1 MYRPLL
7 LIISLVCLGM
17 SGYGQYDQSQFR
29 KLTIANGLSDN
40 IVNSVVQD
48 EDGFI
53 WIGTMNGLN
62 RYDGRVFE
70 NYFAGNKTGLSGNR
84 IKGLRTFSGK
94 KIGVISSK
102 GFAIMNTRTLQAQR
116 FTVPDST
123 SLWFSLNDASEA
135 AELPGGQYAFSSIA
149 GFYVADAGGKLIY
162 RYDHFSLKD
171 VEEHKQRIFFG
182 NNLFSLSPEQYLLY
196 YQDNKLALYDARSR
210 QFSLFGNKPAAGLA
224 DFTVPLENW
233 TIKKQVNPNEF
244 LFLSF
249 VNHSVTWYNRATGRK
264 VISDVPAE
272 MVNRLYWDS
281 YINFINDS
289 LFTINCAKSGFYL
302 FTLHRASG
310 KVTAHPE
317 LQLPGFECRTL
328 FTDRSGRLWIGTA
341 EGVLVQQT
349 SRPFFPMVY
358 TTQPGQDNSLIFF
371 NRCIYKHGDKL
382 FVGRGATRNG
392 LLVYDARTMSLLKTI
407 NLPGSGYEYNAV
419 SSIQC
424 YHPDT
429 LWLATEN
436 GILWMNVDNY
446 SYGPVILKTGKVN
459 YSARMAPL
467 REDGAAWMLSY
478 YSNLAMR
485 YNRHTRQ
492 LDTFSVYTSPVF
504 PPIRP
509 KFVQYDKYGDVWF
522 GGSGLCRWNN
532 RLQRFDTLILRF
544 AGRYPLENNIVSM
557 SADTSGSLWIATV
570 DNSLLR
576 YRIKERQW
584 VFYGEEEGMPAG
596 PIGSFST
603 VQGDQFW
610 FARST
615 DLFNFNIRTG
625 KLVQFGIRSGLPGTN
640 ITNEEKGYYY
650 DEPRGEL
657 YFAVRNFITRF
668 PAVLKETKYR
678 PEIRIKRVV
687 VNNEKELHFPADTLY
702 LTHRENKLAI
712 YPGII
717 DFENGDNYQYRYRLD
732 GTGSWNPLG
741 ENPVIFLDRLSPG
754 RHLLHILVTGNE
766 AGSSE
771 RTLTIFIRPPFYQT
785 IWFYI
790 LCLALLSALLFGLY
804 QVRIRNVRRKALLNQ
819 RLAEFE
825 MKALHAQMNPH
836 FIFNCLNSIKGLIIN
851 NQNREA
857 SEYLTKF
864 SSLVRLNLE
873 HSRMPF
879 VTLESNISY
888 LRQYTDIEKLRFGNL
903 HVVFD
908 TGAGLHTE
916 DILIAPMLLQPL
928 VENAIWHGQQEDAR
942 EIGISFYKEGDRVFC
957 RIDDNGIG
965 ILRSQQQR
973 PEGKEPSV
981 GLKNIRERIDL
992 LNQKFGL
999 DYHLAITDRSL
1010 AQPLAQ
1016 GTTAILS
1023 FDVNKQPI

>member
-1 MYRPLL
+1 MHRLL
-7 LIISLVCLGM
+7 LLFLSLLCLGKA
-17 SGYGQYDQSQFR
+17 GYGQYDLSQFR
-29 KLTIANGLSDN
+29 KYTIANGMSDN
-40 IVNSVVQD
+40 IVNSIVQD

-62 RYDGRVFE
+62 RFDGRVFE

-84 IKGLRTFSGK
+84 IKGLRLFSGK
-94 KIGVISSK
+94 KIGVLSSK
-102 GFAIMNTRTLQAQR
+102 GFAILDTRTLQAQR

-123 SLWFSLNDASEA
+123 SLWFSLNDATEA
-135 AELPGGQYAFSSIA
+135 MELPGGQYAFSSIA
-149 GFYVADAGGKLIY
+149 GFNVADKDGQLQY

-171 VEEHKQRIFFG
+171 LEERRQRIFFG

-196 YQDNKLALYDARSR
+196 YQDNKLALYDTRNR
-210 QFSLFGNKPAAGLA
+210 RFSLLGNQPGPTLA
-224 DFTVPLENW
+224 SFAVSPDNW
-233 TIKKQVNPNEF
+233 TIKKQVNTHEY
-244 LFLSF
+244 LFLSLIDH
-249 VNHSVTWYNRATGRK
+249 NITWYDHAAQKK
-264 VISDVPAE
+264 VTSEVPDE
-272 MVNRLYWDS
+272 ILKRLYWDS
-281 YINFINDS
+281 YIHFINDS
-289 LFTINCAKSGFYL
+289 LFTINCSKSGFYL
-302 FTLHRASG
+302 FTLHRSTG
-310 KVTAHPE
+310 KVTSHTE

-358 TTQPGQDNSLIFF
+358 TTQPGQDDPLIFF
-371 NRCIYKHGDKL
+371 NRCIYKYGDKL
-382 FVGRGATRNG
+382 FVGRGAISNG
-392 LLVYDARTMSLLKTI
+392 LLVYDARTMSLLKRI
-407 NLPGSGYEYNAV
+407 NLTGSGYEYNTV
-419 SSIQC
+419 SSIQS
-424 YHPDT
+424 YYRDT

-436 GILWMNVDNY
+436 GLLWMNVNNY
-446 SYGPVILKTGKVN
+446 TYGPVQLKTGKVN
-459 YSARMAPL
+459 YSVRMAPL
-467 REDGAAWMLSY
+467 REDGTAWMLSFPD
-478 YSNLAMR
+478 NMAMR
-485 YNRHTRQ
+485 YNSQTRQ
-492 LDTFSVYTSPVF
+492 LDTFSVNTHPVF

-509 KFVQYDKYGDVWF
+509 KFVQYDKYGDIWF
-522 GGSGLCRWNN
+522 GGSGLCRWNS
-532 RLQRFDTLILRF
+532 RLQRFDTLMLRF
-544 AGRYPLENNIVSM
+544 AGKYPLESNIVSM

-570 DNSLLR
+570 DNNLLR
-576 YRIKERQW
+576 YKIREREW
-584 VFYGEEEGMPAG
+584 VFYGEEEGIPAG
-596 PIGSFST
+596 PIGTFSA

-625 KLVQFGIRSGLPGTN
+625 KVVQFGISSGLPGTN
-640 ITNEEKGYYY
+640 ITNEEKGYCY
-650 DEPRGEL
+650 DPATGEF

-668 PAVLKETKYR
+668 PAVLKETRYR
-678 PEIRIKRVV
+678 PQVLIKRVV

-702 LTHRENKLAI
+702 LHHRENRLAV

-717 DFENGDNYQYRYRLD
+717 DFENGAGYQYRYRLD
-732 GTGSWNPLG
+732 DNGSWNQLG

-754 RHLLHILVTGNE
+754 KHLLHIQVSGNE

-771 RTLTIFIRPPFYQT
+771 RTLTIFIRYPFYQT
-785 IWFYI
+785 IWFYL
-790 LCLALLSALLFGLY
+790 LCLGLLSAVLYALY

-873 HSRMPF
+873 HSRLPF

-908 TGAGLHTE
+908 TDPELDTGE
-916 DILIAPMLLQPL
+916 ILIAPMLLQPL
-928 VENAIWHGQQEDAR
+928 VENAIWHGQQEAER
-942 EIGISFYKEGDRVFC
+942 EIRIRFYKEGNRVCC

-999 DYHLAITDRSL
+999 DYQLEITDRSL
-1010 AQPLAQ
+1010 AQPPAQ
-1016 GTTAILS
+1016 GTTVLLS
-1023 FDVNKQPI
+1023 FDVNKHPI